1 MSKLLY
7 VNKYTLYSPYMQYCN
22 HTHTHVDLMSFNAT
36 YLIQST
42 MAVATVD
49 DGKRWPL

>member
-1 MSKLLY
+1 MNKLLY
-7 VNKYTLYSPYMQYCN
+7 INKQPYILRTYSTVTTL
-22 HTHTHVDLMSFNAT
+22 TRVDLMSFNAT